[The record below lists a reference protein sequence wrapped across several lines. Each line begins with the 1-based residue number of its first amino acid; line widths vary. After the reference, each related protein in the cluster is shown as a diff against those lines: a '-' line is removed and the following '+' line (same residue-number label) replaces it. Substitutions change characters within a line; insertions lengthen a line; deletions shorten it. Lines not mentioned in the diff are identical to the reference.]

1 MFQNKLYYMM
11 NKPGGCITARSDA
24 SHRTVME
31 YFPEELAGE
40 LFPVGRLDKDT
51 QGLLL
56 FTNDGSFDQRIMHP
70 KHHAPKKY
78 YLFATGSLS
87 AGAAADRPHRP
98 PDMTAAAVGAGRHPT
113 APQGS

>member
-1 MFQNKLYYMM
+1 MM

-51 QGLLL
+51 QGLLF

-70 KHHAPKKY
+70 KHHAPKRY

-87 AGAAADRPHRP
+87 DEAIERIEEGQTLSGERRSRPR
-98 PDMTAAAVGAGRHPT
+98 AR
-113 APQGS
+113 